1 MNTDTWAWACVH
13 GCIHTHVQNLGRTFC
28 PASLAPSLARPRR
41 HSSDFFLLPPTRHLP
56 PWHFI
61 TFHLP
66 GYHSNVPTSPTTLPP
81 SPRRAGSQQP
91 IIFLSHF
98 ICPLPSPHG
107 ALPPTHRNFLPGA
120 PSLPPSCLPILNLAS
135 ISHSLPRPGRCRDLP
150 VCSLGCNSPPGAQ
163 LAPWGHCL
171 SLLDLFR
178 DIRGQL
184 VSSDQ
189 NSLHFLSL
197 GLMRACYRHASQVGV
212 W

>member
-135 ISHSLPRPGRCRDLP
+135 ISHSLPRPWKVQGSACLLFGLQFPAGGSAGP
-150 VCSLGCNSPPGAQ
+150 VG
-163 LAPWGHCL
+163 
-171 SLLDLFR
+171 SLLEP
-178 DIRGQL
+178 
-184 VSSDQ
+184 
-189 NSLHFLSL
+189 
-197 GLMRACYRHASQVGV
+197 A
-212 W
+212 